1 MFSPRL
7 RKRGR
12 SASTSPPARPHATS
26 VSPSSSSCSSVEV
39 AFRRHASSSGEGIL
53 PLHPL
58 SKTSPTTL
66 NTKARTGKKNRT
78 KTEPPPLLGN
88 STKGGSFRLRKNVS
102 IDPSCLVEPPAQPGG
117 DAPLLIAA
125 TPPPKRP
132 PLTISQQRQQQPAQQ
147 QPKQS
152 TVPTP
157 QSPTNATTTTPV
169 LLPPLLL
176 PSQTPP
182 PQTPS
187 PLSSRKGFARE
198 TLPGTVRPHS
208 MGNLHKLKFQ
218 EVLHSVATS
227 PQVVT
232 NSVQPVPLSSV
243 RQEQQQTSSRKAA
256 TKKKKKQKSGSKILP
271 AGQYA
276 MQRNPT
282 TGDLYYVYSP
292 SPPLPLASDALRASS
307 TEPRDVPKDR
317 LSYSGILQS
326 ATSQFISAEEGI
338 EPIPSDANE
347 LCEETALHLPL
358 TESFASVLTS
368 YALSVNSSEPA
379 SARSSK
385 RGSIKRQSSS
395 FFYDAWSSP
404 SENTSSSSETDSG
417 EQFYVYFLFLNYFL
431 FFIIFLPFSFTVFS
445 LSFFFSFFFRFSF
458 FFCCSLCPLVSLFV
472 FVPTNPAHF
481 FCLKYNTNLDEDFML
496 DPSWVVD
503 EDELAFRRAWEEKR
517 RKRKHKQ
524 QHKHKQEQSRNEQ
537 MKEQPHFK
545 PSTKPKIT
553 TELREQEKEREIEKE
568 RELQRLLRLSVGLKP
583 KLDKQKTV
591 EEENKAHRGK
601 HSASNEVKV
610 VNPLYAKNLHKRVA
624 SMDTHN
630 SHSSDADLEHSS
642 RSSSSDT
649 RHVRVC
655 IDEVSRGR
663 SRTRNEIGKY
673 GSLRERGFSTV
684 KCEPEEERRID
695 REEYNALFSASSH
708 VTSLTRTNTGRSRSL
723 SPGRKRDKIPR
734 QENEQQKWGKKKKKK
749 KEKNRKPHGIRHKTY
764 NYKEPRNSWKE
775 AATSLWLIE
784 HEPPQLAGVKTHD
797 GVFVDQQI
805 NREWKGTRK
814 EEIRKQEYVE
824 NEEEKIKEA
833 EEEEEEEKEE
843 EGEDDIVS
851 AAILLKKYF
860 PSNSPRQHLVN
871 NSSDGVDI
879 TKRDI
884 KSDAVTKQAHSCR
897 TEAGQELSL
906 EVSGRSESACIPIT
920 CSSVT
925 VAHSDNLNE
934 CTNHS
939 RNAQSFFSETLTHP
953 QKELGAEQLADWRQK
968 EQQWHKEKKEM
979 EARISKIRLKYLA
992 LKEKCRGMKDTDD
1005 TRSTTAMQE
1014 DCTVVISNGHSEKK
1028 LSKPDCSHCQEKDET
1043 IQKLLALF
1051 AELNCINAKAQ
1062 ALVRNKESEHSC
1074 E

>member
-12 SASTSPPARPHATS
+12 SASTSPPARPHATPA
-26 VSPSSSSCSSVEV
+26 SPSSSSCSSVEV

-147 QPKQS
+147 RPKQS
-152 TVPTP
+152 TVPMP
-157 QSPTNATTTTPV
+157 QSPTTPV
-169 LLPPLLL
+169 LLPPLSL
-176 PSQTPP
+176 PSQTP

-187 PLSSRKGFARE
+187 PLSSRKGFVRD

-232 NSVQPVPLSSV
+232 NSAQSVSLSSV

-256 TKKKKKQKSGSKILP
+256 TNKKKKKKKSGSKILP

-292 SPPLPLASDALRASS
+292 SPLLPLASDAFQASS

-338 EPIPSDANE
+338 EPIPSNANE

-404 SENTSSSSETDSG
+404 SENTSSSSETDS
-417 EQFYVYFLFLNYFL
+417 
-431 FFIIFLPFSFTVFS
+431 
-445 LSFFFSFFFRFSF
+445 
-458 FFCCSLCPLVSLFV
+458 
-472 FVPTNPAHF
+472 
-481 FCLKYNTNLDEDFML
+481 DEDFML

-503 EDELAFRRAWEEKR
+503 EDELAFR
-517 RKRKHKQ
+517 Q
-524 QHKHKQEQSRNEQ
+524 LQ
-537 MKEQPHFK
+537 
-545 PSTKPKIT
+545 
-553 TELREQEKEREIEKE
+553 EQEKEREIEKE

-591 EEENKAHRGK
+591 EEENKAQRGK

-655 IDEVSRGR
+655 IEEVSRGR

-749 KEKNRKPHGIRHKTY
+749 KKNRTPHGIQHKSY

-784 HEPPQLAGVKTHD
+784 HEPPLAGVKTHD

-814 EEIRKQEYVE
+814 EKIRKQEYVE
-824 NEEEKIKEA
+824 NEEEKIKEE

-843 EGEDDIVS
+843 EGEDDFVS

-871 NSSDGVDI
+871 NSSDGVDV
-879 TKRDI
+879 TKRDT
-884 KSDAVTKQAHSCR
+884 KSDAVTKQDHSCR
-897 TEAGQELSL
+897 KEADQELSL
-906 EVSGRSESACIPIT
+906 EVSGRSESACISIT

-925 VAHSDNLNE
+925 VDHSGNLNE
-934 CTNHS
+934 YTNHS
-939 RNAQSFFSETLTHP
+939 RNTQSLFSETLTHA
-953 QKELGAEQLADWRQK
+953 QIELGAEQLADWRQK

-992 LKEKCRGMKDTDD
+992 LKEKCREMKDTDD
-1005 TRSTTAMQE
+1005 DTRPTTVVMQE
-1014 DCTVVISNGHSEKK
+1014 DCTVVISNGHSEKE

-1062 ALVRNKESEHSC
+1062 ELVRNKDSEHSC